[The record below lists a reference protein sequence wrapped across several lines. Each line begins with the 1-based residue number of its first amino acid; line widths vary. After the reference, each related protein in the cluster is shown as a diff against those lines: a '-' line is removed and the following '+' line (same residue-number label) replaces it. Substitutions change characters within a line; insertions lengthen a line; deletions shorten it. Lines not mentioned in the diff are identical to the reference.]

1 MCGKF
6 ICPVCGKSL
15 VYSITNNVDFVG
27 EGVSIFAFSCK
38 CGFKGVDV
46 FPEKEHG
53 PRTLTFKVNED
64 KDLNVLVARSST
76 STVIIPELP
85 LEIKPG
91 PASQGIITT
100 VEGILLRVKDVFG
113 KRTTKVNE
121 LLLKKNFTLII
132 HDPKG
137 TSAIDS
143 PKVKIDAVND
153 KYPFKA

>member
-1 MCGKF
+1 M
-6 ICPVCGKSL
+6 
-15 VYSITNNVDFVG
+15 
-27 EGVSIFAFSCK
+27 
-38 CGFKGVDV
+38 